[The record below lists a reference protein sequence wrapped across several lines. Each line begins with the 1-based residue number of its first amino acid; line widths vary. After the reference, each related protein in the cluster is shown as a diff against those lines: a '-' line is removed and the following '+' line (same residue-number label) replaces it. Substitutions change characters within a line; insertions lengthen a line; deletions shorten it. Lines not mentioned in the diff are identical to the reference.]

1 MIKLYMYDY
10 FEISNRFYIYELL
23 VEETDDEKYY
33 QIINHIPFL
42 TVDNLVDKNCLD
54 KVSRYTNRMF
64 SLDNNK
70 EEIFKKQM
78 SEFMEEV
85 IVKQQKKID
94 AMFSSV
100 PEVIKL

>member
-10 FEISNRFYIYELL
+10 FESSNRFYIYELL
-23 VEETDDEKYY
+23 AKETEDEESY

-42 TVDNLVDKNCLD
+42 IVNNLVNKNCLD
-54 KVSRYTNRMF
+54 KVSRYTTRMF

-70 EEIFKKQM
+70 EEIFKKQI
-78 SEFMEEV
+78 SEFMEEK
-85 IVKQQKKID
+85 IIEQQKKID
-94 AMFSSV
+94 TMFSTV